1 MKTETIR
8 IRIDSEI
15 LSKVRTLAENEIRPL
30 AKQIEYILRV
40 GLYAIGNRYDDD
52 IKLSLKEDK

>member
-1 MKTETIR
+1 
-8 IRIDSEI
+8 
-15 LSKVRTLAENEIRPL
+15 LLNKVRTLAENEIRPL

-52 IKLSLKEDK
+52 IKSSLKKGE